1 MRSDI
6 LASDTCLIFFY
17 NNWTRALAVA
27 VAVGPQQAPSSHS
40 TRRHAWSVRLMGRR
54 AVSTTG
60 EVLTARASCTGR
72 GRRLSRQ
79 SPAGGGRHCTVVV
92 AHVTAGMHAGYVRR
106 RPLAGRPASARLGCL
121 CLFIWLDRDPR
132 HACKLMST
140 RRGRVS

>member
-17 NNWTRALAVA
+17 NNWTRALAMAA
-27 VAVGPQQAPSSHS
+27 VAVGPQQALSSHG

-54 AVSTTG
+54 APVRSLPPALAAPDGAVVSAG
-60 EVLTARASCTGR
+60 RARRAAAGTARWSSRMSRPECMQVTYGGGHWPA
-72 GRRLSRQ
+72 GRRVL
-79 SPAGGGRHCTVVV
+79 G
-92 AHVTAGMHAGYVRR
+92 
-106 RPLAGRPASARLGCL
+106 SAACAF
-121 CLFIWLDRDPR
+121 LFGLINSM

>member
-79 SPAGGGRHCTVVV
+79 SPAGGERHCTRWSSRMSRPECMQ
-92 AHVTAGMHAGYVRR
+92 VTYGGGHW
-106 RPLAGRPASARLGCL
+106 PAGRRVLGSAACAF
-121 CLFIWLDRDPR
+121 LFGLIVIP
-132 HACKLMST
+132 
-140 RRGRVS
+140 GRQSELTCW